1 VINSLLPSILPRPT
15 LALILRAERD
25 AIVHRRAIIGDGE
38 NAMGF
43 EGSVTGW
50 IVKLQLGEEAALG
63 KLHGRY
69 WPQLVALARRRLRGA
84 PAAAADEDDVAQE
97 AFWAFYKS
105 FKAGQVPMLRNRHDL
120 FAVLSHIV
128 ACRAVNQI
136 QHEVGTRK
144 RGGGQ
149 VRHQSA
155 LTALAGSDAPAW
167 DAADAN
173 ARNPLE
179 QVILQDCY
187 QHYIDELPEE
197 LHAFAELHLAGLTNR
212 EVAER
217 MGCVERTVERKMALI
232 LKRWQGLAAESVNQS
247 AA

>member
-1 VINSLLPSILPRPT
+1 MVF
-15 LALILRAERD
+15 D
-25 AIVHRRAIIGDGE
+25 
-38 NAMGF
+38 
-43 EGSVTGW
+43 GSVTGW
-50 IVKLQLGEEAALG
+50 IVKLQAGEEAALG

-69 WPQLVALARRRLRGA
+69 WPRLVTLARRRLRGT

-105 FKAGQVPMLRNRHDL
+105 FKAGQVPTLRNRHDL

-155 LTALAGSDAPAW
+155 LAALAGEDGPAW
-167 DAADAN
+167 ESADPA

-179 QVILQDCY
+179 QAILNDCY
-187 QHYIDELPEE
+187 QRYIDDLPEE
-197 LHAFAELHLAGLTNR
+197 LRPFAELHLAGLTHR
-212 EVAER
+212 EIADR
-217 MGCVERTVERKMALI
+217 LGCVERTVERKMALI
-232 LKRWQGLAAESVNQS
+232 LKRWQALAAESVSQ
-247 AA
+247 AAA

>member
-1 VINSLLPSILPRPT
+1 MEFT
-15 LALILRAERD
+15 
-25 AIVHRRAIIGDGE
+25 
-38 NAMGF
+38 
-43 EGSVTGW
+43 GSVTGW
-50 IVKLQLGEEAALG
+50 IEKLQSGEEAALG

-105 FKAGQVPMLRNRHDL
+105 FKSGQVPVLRNRHDL

-144 RGGGQ
+144 RGGGL

-155 LTALAGSDAPAW
+155 LAALAGDDARGW
-167 DAADAN
+167 DAADAD
-173 ARNPLE
+173 ARTPLE
-179 QVILQDCY
+179 QAILNDCY
-187 QHYIDELPEE
+187 QHYIDDLPED
-197 LHAFAELHLAGLTNR
+197 LRPFAELYLAGLTHR
-212 EVAER
+212 EAAER
-217 MGCVERTVERKMALI
+217 LGCVERTVERKMALI
-232 LKRWQGLAAESVNQS
+232 LKRWQGLAVESVNRP